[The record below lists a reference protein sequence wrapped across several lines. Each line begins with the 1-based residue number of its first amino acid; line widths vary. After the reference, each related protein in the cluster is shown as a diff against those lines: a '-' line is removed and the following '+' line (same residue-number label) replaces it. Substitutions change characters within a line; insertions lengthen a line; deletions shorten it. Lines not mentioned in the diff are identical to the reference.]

1 MKKLD
6 SKASWLFFFNN
17 SFAVIGIMLF
27 VVIYVG
33 LKFTSDINLSE
44 LSEAASRSDLPFIAK
59 IFIFAMANW
68 FWTLIMPLVVLSLIQ
83 AQLAYR
89 NYKYELGETGLKKES
104 GVIWKEYITIPYSRI
119 QDVTIQR
126 GPFERIFGLS
136 SLYIETA
143 GAEGSGLSGVTQQE
157 AENIREELISKSQK
171 TRNTGLQ
178 KGGDN

>member
-6 SKASWLFFFNN
+6 QKASWLFFFNSLTVV
-17 SFAVIGIMLF
+17 SFLLIMAIFLGIRF
-27 VVIYVG
+27 FI
-33 LKFTSDINLSE
+33 SDISLSE
-44 LSEAASRSDLPFIAK
+44 LNETASRSDLPFIAK
-59 IFIFAMANW
+59 IFVFAMANW
-68 FWTLIMPLVVLSLIQ
+68 FWTLIMPLVVLSFIQ

-89 NYKYELGETGLKKES
+89 NYKYELNETGLKKES

-126 GPFERIFGLS
+126 GPFERILGLS

-143 GAEGSGLSGVTQQE
+143 GTEGTDLKGVSPQE

-171 TRNTGLQ
+171 LKNTGL
-178 KGGDN
+178 